1 MYDFFNISVLIIE
14 EEADDR
20 VSRCKTSL
28 SILRFDTKCPTDY
41 RHCSK
46 SCEICMLLFS
56 LPWNSTY
63 ITGVFMWIV
72 FVSAKRN
79 DEIISN
85 KAINLSGIK
94 EHLDLEMGLERPT
107 GWVYIHWMSRDLWHI
122 FLPYTQRMHSS
133 RIWPG
138 LFTIYFLAVF
148 PRCVQDQLQ
157 FGLSVRTVR
166 IMWSKS

>member
-1 MYDFFNISVLIIE
+1 MWYGDSKAAIDGRWKFRQAHDVNLYSARYLTCLIY
-14 EEADDR
+14 
-20 VSRCKTSL
+20 SRLNRSSDVK
-28 SILRFDTKCPTDY
+28 I
-41 RHCSK
+41 
-46 SCEICMLLFS
+46 CEICMLLFS
-56 LPWNSTY
+56 HPWNSTY